1 MIAHD
6 FHTSQVASHCILRN
20 DTSVHF
26 PNNHR
31 KATDAIA
38 RLIEKSGADV
48 DYLRIAKL
56 IYLADRRSILERG
69 VPIFGGKYY
78 SMRRGPTI
86 SEFMDFANQRNAPGW
101 SKVISPRKGNALNLI
116 SKPHYQTLS
125 DYEKTLL
132 DAVVAEHFNRS
143 TIDLVEW
150 CHQNCP
156 EYEEVESGRRPIE
169 VETIL
174 KSGGKKKAQ
183 VEKVL
188 AMARELDEM
197 DALLA

>member
-1 MIAHD
+1 M
-6 FHTSQVASHCILRN
+6 
-20 DTSVHF
+20 HF

-38 RLIEKSGADV
+38 RLIERSGADV

-69 VPIFGGKYY
+69 LPIFGGKYY

-86 SEFMDFANQRNAPGW
+86 GEFMDFANQRNAPGW
-101 SKVISPRKGNALNLI
+101 SEFISPRRGNALNLLA
-116 SKPHYQTLS
+116 KPHYQSLS
-125 DYEKTLL
+125 DYEKALL

-143 TIDLVEW
+143 TTDLVEW
-150 CHQNCP
+150 CHKHCT

-174 KSGGKKKAQ
+174 KCGGKKKAH
-183 VEKVL
+183 VAKVV
-188 AMARELDEM
+188 AMAQELEEM